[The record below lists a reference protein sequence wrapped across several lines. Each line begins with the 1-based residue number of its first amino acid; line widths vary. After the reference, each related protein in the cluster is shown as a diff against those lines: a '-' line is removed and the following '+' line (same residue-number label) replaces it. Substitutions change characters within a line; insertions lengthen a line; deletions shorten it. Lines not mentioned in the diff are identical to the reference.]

1 VSLEKLSNSKQTNM
15 PKSSL
20 PVPAVSEETIVEKIY
35 IIRGQKVMLD
45 RDLAEMYGVEV
56 RVLNQAVKRNS
67 IRFPED
73 FMFQLTKEEF
83 KSLISQIVI
92 SNKKGRGGTRK
103 LPYAFTEQGVAMLS
117 SVLNSETA
125 IQVNIQI
132 IRLFTKMKQLILDN
146 KDLWMKIEKIE
157 QHLLKNDEEIKTIF
171 AYLKKLLIQENKPRN
186 PIGFKVPGKTT

>member
-1 VSLEKLSNSKQTNM
+1 M
-15 PKSSL
+15 PKSNL
-20 PVPAVSEETIVEKIY
+20 PIALVSEENILEKIY
-35 IIRGQKVMLD
+35 LIRGQKVMLD

-56 RVLNQAVKRNS
+56 KRLNQATKRNKT
-67 IRFPED
+67 RFPGD
-73 FMFQLTKEEF
+73 FMFQISKDEF
-83 KSLISQIVI
+83 QNLKSQIVT
-92 SNKKGRGGTRK
+92 SSWGGVRK
-103 LPYAFTEQGVAMLS
+103 LPYVFTEQGVAMLS

-186 PIGFKVPGKTT
+186 PIGFKVPGKTK

>member
-1 VSLEKLSNSKQTNM
+1 M
-15 PKSSL
+15 PKSNL
-20 PVPAVSEETIVEKIY
+20 PIVMVSEENILEKIY
-35 IIRGQKVMLD
+35 LIRGQKVMLD

-67 IRFPED
+67 TRFPED
-73 FMFQLTKEEF
+73 FMFQINRDEF
-83 KSLISQIVI
+83 QNLKSQIVI
-92 SNKKGRGGTRK
+92 SSWGGSRT
-103 LPYAFTEQGVAMLS
+103 LPYVFTEQGVAMLS

-157 QHLLKNDEEIKTIF
+157 QHLMKNDEEIKTIF

-186 PIGFKVPGKTT
+186 PIGFRTSGKTK

>member
-1 VSLEKLSNSKQTNM
+1 M
-15 PKSSL
+15 
-20 PVPAVSEETIVEKIY
+20 VSEENILEKIY
-35 IIRGQKVMLD
+35 LIRGQKVMMD
-45 RDLAEMYGVEV
+45 RDLAEMYGVETAQ
-56 RVLNQAVKRNS
+56 LNRAVKRNLT
-67 IRFPED
+67 RFPED
-73 FMFQLTKEEF
+73 FMFQLSKEEF
-83 KSLISQIVI
+83 QNLIYQIGI
-92 SNKKGRGGTRK
+92 SSSWGGTRK
-103 LPYAFTEQGVAMLS
+103 LPYAFTEQGLAMLS

-186 PIGFKVPGKTT
+186 PIGFKVPGKTK

>member
-35 IIRGQKVMLD
+35 IIRGRKIMLD

-73 FMFQLTKEEF
+73 FMFQLTKEEDD
-83 KSLISQIVI
+83 SLRSQFVI
-92 SNKKGRGGTRK
+92 LKRGK
-103 LPYAFTEQGVAMLS
+103 HSKYFPFAFTEQGVAMLS

>member
-1 VSLEKLSNSKQTNM
+1 M

-20 PVPAVSEETIVEKIY
+20 PAVSVSEETIVEKIY

-56 RVLNQAVKRNS
+56 KRLNQAVKRNS
-67 IRFPED
+67 SRFPED
-73 FMFQLTKEEF
+73 FMFRLTSEENN
-83 KSLISQIVI
+83 LLRSQIVTLE
-92 SNKKGRGGTRK
+92 KGK
-103 LPYAFTEQGVAMLS
+103 YSKYSPFAFTEQGVAMLS
-117 SVLNSETA
+117 SVLNSEIA

-157 QHLLKNDEEIKTIF
+157 QHLIKNDEEIKTVF

-186 PIGFKVPGKTT
+186 PIGFRASDKK

>member
-1 VSLEKLSNSKQTNM
+1 MPESTLPIVS
-15 PKSSL
+15 
-20 PVPAVSEETIVEKIY
+20 VSEEIIVEKIF

-45 RDLAEMYGVEV
+45 SDLAEMYRVEV
-56 RVLNQAVKRNS
+56 RVLNQAVKRNK

-73 FMFQLTKEEF
+73 FMFQLNADEF
-83 KSLISQIVI
+83 KNLKSQSVI
-92 SNKKGRGGTRK
+92 SSWGGARS
-103 LPYAFTEQGVAMLS
+103 LPYVFTEQGVAMLS

-146 KDLWMKIEKIE
+146 KDLWMKIEKME
-157 QHLLKNDEEIKTIF
+157 QHLLKNDKEIKTVF

-186 PIGFKVPGKTT
+186 PIGFKPVKNK

>member
-1 VSLEKLSNSKQTNM
+1 
-15 PKSSL
+15 
-20 PVPAVSEETIVEKIY
+20 
-35 IIRGQKVMLD
+35 MLD

-56 RVLNQAVKRNS
+56 KRLNEAVKRNVA
-67 IRFPED
+67 RFPDD
-73 FMFQLTKEEF
+73 FMFQLTLDENN
-83 KSLISQIVI
+83 SLRSQFATLE
-92 SNKKGRGGTRK
+92 KGK
-103 LPYAFTEQGVAMLS
+103 HSKYLPYAFTEQGVAMLS

-186 PIGFKVPGKTT
+186 PIGFKAPGKTK

>member
-1 VSLEKLSNSKQTNM
+1 M
-15 PKSSL
+15 PKSNL
-20 PVPAVSEETIVEKIY
+20 PIVKVSEENILEKIY
-35 IIRGQKVMLD
+35 VIRGLKVMLD

-56 RVLNQAVKRNS
+56 KRLNEAVKRNS
-67 IRFPED
+67 TRFPED
-73 FMFQLTKEEF
+73 FMFQLAQNEWPNL
-83 KSLISQIVI
+83 KSQFATS
-92 SNKKGRGGTRK
+92 SWGGTRK
-103 LPYAFTEQGVAMLS
+103 PPYAFTEQGVAMLS

-157 QHLLKNDEEIKTIF
+157 QHLVKNDEEIKTVF

-186 PIGFKVPGKTT
+186 PIGFRTSEKTK

>member
-1 VSLEKLSNSKQTNM
+1 M
-15 PKSSL
+15 PKSNL
-20 PVPAVSEETIVEKIY
+20 PIVMVSEENILEKIY
-35 IIRGQKVMLD
+35 LIRGQKVMLD

-67 IRFPED
+67 TRFPED
-73 FMFQLTKEEF
+73 FMFPINRDEF
-83 KSLISQIVI
+83 QNLKSQIVI
-92 SNKKGRGGTRK
+92 SSWEGSRT
-103 LPYAFTEQGVAMLS
+103 LPYVFTEQGVAMLS

-157 QHLLKNDEEIKTIF
+157 QHLMKNDEEIKTIF
-171 AYLKKLLIQENKPRN
+171 AYLKKLLIQENKPRS
-186 PIGFKVPGKTT
+186 PIGFRASEKTK

>member
-1 VSLEKLSNSKQTNM
+1 M
-15 PKSSL
+15 PKATF
-20 PVPAVSEETIVEKIY
+20 PIIEVQEETILEKIY
-35 IIRGQKVMLD
+35 LIRGQKVILD

-56 RVLNQAVKRNS
+56 RVLNQAVKRNAS
-67 IRFPED
+67 RFPED
-73 FMFQLTKEEF
+73 FMFQLTEIEF

-92 SNKKGRGGTRK
+92 SKKKGRGGTRK
-103 LPYAFTEQGVAMLS
+103 PPYAFTEQGVAMLS

-157 QHLLKNDEEIKTIF
+157 QHLIKNVGTGRD
-171 AYLKKLLIQENKPRN
+171 LSLLI
-186 PIGFKVPGKTT
+186 